1 MQHSCERGTGILA
14 VDSRKKKRKNIAVVV
29 VVVVVV
35 VVTMMVATMIISC
48 VYSSWFWAFQV
59 FTFNLIYDLL
69 FQGFSGYIF
78 LYD

>member
-29 VVVVVV
+29 VV
-35 VVTMMVATMIISC
+35 TMMIISC